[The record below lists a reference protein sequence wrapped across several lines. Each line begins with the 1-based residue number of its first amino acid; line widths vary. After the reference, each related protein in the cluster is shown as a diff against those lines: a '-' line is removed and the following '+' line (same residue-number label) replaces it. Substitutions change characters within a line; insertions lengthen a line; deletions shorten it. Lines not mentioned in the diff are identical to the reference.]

1 MYKLILFITLLACA
15 QNTMGQDS
23 KSVNISD
30 AELDSIGLNHL
41 PELDTLLSLALN
53 NSPLLKMYEAEVI
66 RGEAEIKLRKREWS
80 YRVFTD
86 AGTTYASN
94 YSVLTVAG
102 DGGGFESV
110 SLGNGNVVRGGVT
123 VRLSLF
129 DIIGRSQLIN
139 KAEAEKQMSQAQL
152 NLAKQELTA
161 DLTELHTQLKYSRNL
176 VEVGIETI
184 ETLNAQLQMAEKE
197 FRQGEIHITE
207 LARIT
212 EIRSKSKMALATA
225 RANYENQYKQL
236 EIAIG
241 TNLQSIVE

>member
-1 MYKLILFITLLACA
+1 MYRLILLLSFLAFA
-15 QNTMGQDS
+15 QVSKGQTPTSADLTIESDS
-23 KSVNISD
+23 N
-30 AELDSIGLNHL
+30 ELNSL
-41 PELDTLLSLALN
+41 PDLDTLLNLALN
-53 NSPLLKMYEAEVI
+53 NSPLLRIYQAEIV
-66 RGEAEIKLRKREWS
+66 RGEAEIKLRRREWS

-86 AGTTYASN
+86 AGSTYASN

-102 DGGGFESV
+102 EGGGFESV
-110 SLGNGNVVRGGVT
+110 SLGNGNVLRGGLT

-129 DIIGRSQLIN
+129 DIIGRSQLVN
-139 KAEAEKQMSQAQL
+139 KAKAEKQMSEAQFD
-152 NLAKQELTA
+152 LAKQELTA
-161 DLTELHTQLKYSRNL
+161 DLTELYTQLKYSRKL

-225 RANYENQYKQL
+225 RANYENQYRQL

-241 TNLQSIVE
+241 AELKSISE